1 MSRQKKDARSTQ
13 GLLGIGRIND
23 FSIHTRMGDLV
34 FFHIRPTNLSVL
46 PAEGITERVY
56 ALLAVL
62 KSMEEVELLALN
74 ASESF
79 DGNKAFYRARLE
91 QETEPAVRRLL
102 EQDAQHLDCIQ
113 ISMASARQFFLV
125 LRLRG
130 HSDTD
135 TLPYLARVE
144 KSIRDCGFRV
154 KRANEQALKRVL
166 ALYFTQ
172 NVTAAEPDD
181 IDGERWL
188 RKEEEAME

>member
-1 MSRQKKDARSTQ
+1 MSTQKKDARSTQ

-34 FFHIRPTNLSVL
+34 FFCIRPTNLSVL
-46 PAEGITERVY
+46 PAEGITERVH

-62 KSMEEVELLALN
+62 KSMDEVELLVLN

-102 EQDAQHLDCIQ
+102 EQDAQHLDRIQ
-113 ISMASARQFFLV
+113 VSMASARQFFLV

-135 TLPYLARVE
+135 ILPYLSRVE
-144 KSIRDCGFRV
+144 KSIRDCSFRV
-154 KRANEQALKRVL
+154 KRADERMIKRVL

-181 IDGERWL
+181 IDGERWV
-188 RKEEEAME
+188 REEQEAME

>member
-46 PAEGITERVY
+46 PAEGVTERIH

-91 QETEPAVRRLL
+91 RETEPAVRRLL
-102 EQDAQHLDCIQ
+102 EQDAQHLDRIQ
-113 ISMASARQFFLV
+113 VSMASARQFFLV

-135 TLPYLARVE
+135 ILPYLSRVE

-154 KRANEQALKRVL
+154 KRADERMIKRVL

-181 IDGERWL
+181 IDGERWV
-188 RKEEEAME
+188 REEQEAME

>member
-1 MSRQKKDARSTQ
+1 MIRQKKDARSTQ
-13 GLLGIGRIND
+13 GLLGIGRITERSLN
-23 FSIHTRMGDLV
+23 TRMGDLV
-34 FFHIRPTNLSVL
+34 FFRISPTNLSVL
-46 PAEGITERVY
+46 PAEGVTERIH

-91 QETEPAVRRLL
+91 REREPAVRRLL
-102 EQDAQHLDCIQ
+102 EQDARHLDRIQ
-113 ISMASARQFFLV
+113 MSMASARQFFLV

-135 TLPYLARVE
+135 ILPYLARVE

-154 KRANEQALKRVL
+154 KRADERMIKRML

-181 IDGERWL
+181 VDGERWV
-188 RKEEEAME
+188 REEQEAAE